1 MDILSL
7 TLFALCLSVAFT
19 NGANDVS
26 KGIATLVGSG
36 LASPRRAALWGAA
49 WTAAGAFLAAL
60 GSAALLKVFSGQGI
74 LNVPMAD
81 PRFLLAVGLGAVGF
95 LLLATRLGMPVST

>member
-1 MDILSL
+1 MNDLSL
-7 TLFALCLSVAFT
+7 LLVLLTLALAFA

-26 KGIATLVGSG
+26 KGVATLVGSRT
-36 LASPRRAALWGAA
+36 ASPRRAALWGAA

-74 LNVPMAD
+74 LGVPSGD
-81 PRFLLAVGLGAVGF
+81 PRLLLAVGRG
-95 LLLATRLGMPVST
+95 